1 MGSCSSMIDSFLKYL
16 EYEKRVSRHTVLAY
30 KTDLQQFSTFIH
42 HTFGEFKPEAA
53 DYGMI
58 RSWIINLV
66 EGKIEALSVNRKIA
80 CLRSFYK
87 FLLRQD
93 FIAKDPMIKIKGL
106 KTKKQLPSF
115 VKEGDMVAVLDQ
127 TDFNGGFSAIREK
140 LMLELFY
147 ATGIRLSELISLKEN
162 QVDLRNQTIRVIGK
176 RNKER
181 VIPFSKPIVPIIKE
195 YIMIRNKQIELK
207 EHGFLFVTDKGERC
221 YPMLIYRSIKTHLKN
236 TSSEKQSP
244 HVLRHTY
251 ATHLLDKGA
260 EINAVKDLLGHS
272 SLAATQVYTHNSMEK
287 LKKVFDQAHPK
298 A

>member
-1 MGSCSSMIDSFLKYL
+1 MIDSFLKYL
-16 EYEKRVSRHTVLAY
+16 EFEKRVSRHTILAY
-30 KTDLQQFSTFIH
+30 KTDLQQFSAFILTTFA
-42 HTFGEFKPEAA
+42 EPKPEVA

-66 EGKIEALSVNRKIA
+66 ESKIEALSVNRKIA

-87 FLLRQD
+87 FLLRQE
-93 FIAKDPMIKIKGL
+93 FISKDPMLKIKGL

-115 VKEGDMVAVLDQ
+115 VNEGDMMALLDH
-127 TDFNGGFSAIREK
+127 TDFYGGFSSIREK
-140 LMLELFY
+140 LVLELFY

-162 QVDLRNQTIRVIGK
+162 QVDLRSQTLRVIGK

-181 VIPFSKPIVPIIKE
+181 VIPFSKSIVPIIKE
-195 YIMIRNKQIELK
+195 YIAIRNREVELK
-207 EHGFLFVTDKGERC
+207 EHGLLFVTDKGEPC
-221 YPMLIYRSIKTHLKN
+221 YPMLIYRSIKTYLKK
-236 TSSEKQSP
+236 TSTEKQSP

-251 ATHLLDKGA
+251 ATHLLNRGA